1 MKGIALISQKSGSGK
16 TTLATSLA
24 TQGYIE
30 GLKTLLIDLDPQGS
44 SYKWGKRR
52 TIPAPYCYDS
62 PSCTLPRISKSTQR
76 QKINLGFSCAR
87 AMLVISSLMNFSVE
101 VSKRLNP

>member
-1 MKGIALISQKSGSGK
+1 MKVIALISQKGGSGK

-52 TIPAPYCYDS
+52 TIPAPTVMTAQAVGLEQILEGAKEQGVD
-62 PSCTLPRISKSTQR
+62 
-76 QKINLGFSCAR
+76 
-87 AMLVISSLMNFSVE
+87 LVVIAL
-101 VSKRLNP
+101 

>member
-52 TIPAPYCYDS
+52 TIPAPTVMTAQAVPYRGS
-62 PSCTLPRISKSTQR
+62 ANQRNAKKS
-76 QKINLGFSCAR
+76 IW
-87 AMLVISSLMNFSVE
+87 
-101 VSKRLNP
+101 VSAAPVPCW